1 MSTCGYNPDIVRV
14 CDDLWISWH
23 CRILPRARCLCSS
36 APEVRSVCLVAG
48 RVLALSDSNLE
59 QVPVL
64 RHQPSNTTATGDSAG
79 RIDQMLPKREGG
91 WPLVIYRHILQ
102 GQGQPPP
109 KHLFSIHCNP
119 NPLKPEKLS
128 FTQTWGLQVLFCKN
142 SGQQW
147 QRRQSCWWRQAVA
160 VLSTPLNRNFPKQY
174 LLSPQIIRTK
184 GIY

>member
-1 MSTCGYNPDIVRV
+1 MFSCGYNPDIVRV
-14 CDDLWISWH
+14 CDDLRISWH
-23 CRILPRARCLCSS
+23 CPGPGACVQVLPRCEVSS
-36 APEVRSVCLVAG
+36 GGGRTSIGSIGFKFGTSSRAPTPA
-48 RVLALSDSNLE
+48 
-59 QVPVL
+59 QQ
-64 RHQPSNTTATGDSAG
+64 HTATGDSAG
-79 RIDQMLPKREGG
+79 RIDQMLPKRDGG

-147 QRRQSCWWRQAVA
+147 QRRQSCLWRRAVA
-160 VLSTPLNRNFPKQY
+160 VLSTLLNRNFPKQY

>member
-1 MSTCGYNPDIVRV
+1 MTCGFLDTAQGPVLVFKCSRG
-14 CDDLWISWH
+14 
-23 CRILPRARCLCSS
+23 AKCL
-36 APEVRSVCLVAG
+36 VVAG
-48 RVLALSDSNLE
+48 RVLALLDSNLE

-64 RHQPSNTTATGDSAG
+64 RHQPSNTTATGDSAS
-79 RIDQMLPKREGG
+79 RIDQMLPKRDGG
-91 WPLVIYRHILQ
+91 WPLVIYKHILQ

-147 QRRQSCWWRQAVA
+147 QRRHSC
-160 VLSTPLNRNFPKQY
+160 L
-174 LLSPQIIRTK
+174 
-184 GIY
+184 